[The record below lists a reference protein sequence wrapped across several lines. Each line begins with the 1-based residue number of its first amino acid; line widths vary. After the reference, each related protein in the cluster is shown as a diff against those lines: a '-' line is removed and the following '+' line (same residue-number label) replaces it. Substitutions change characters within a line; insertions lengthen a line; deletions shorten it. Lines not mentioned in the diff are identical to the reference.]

1 MQRTACATRSTTS
14 VSGARWWRWSGSATA
29 PRSLAPS
36 RLRPFSS
43 PRPET
48 GVDKDVAAAQQ
59 DYDAIAAEI
68 TDGHEIVA
76 SKLFGMPTLKVRGKA
91 FAGLFGEAMS
101 FKLSPDDLAAAM
113 KVPGAGTF

>member
-1 MQRTACATRSTTS
+1 
-14 VSGARWWRWSGSATA
+14 
-29 PRSLAPS
+29 
-36 RLRPFSS
+36 
-43 PRPET
+43 
-48 GVDKDVAAAQQ
+48 VAASAQE

-101 FKLSPDDLAAAM
+101 FKLAPADLEVALRL
-113 KVPGAGTF
+113 PGAGSFDPSGMGRPMGGWAMVTAEGRAHWRGLSEQALRFVSETAPRK